1 MLQKQTTRPSHNNN
15 KKKGE
20 GISFLTYVLSFW
32 QPNTVP
38 RGMTFELPP
47 TYKLIIQEY
56 YKSTFG
62 K

>member
-1 MLQKQTTRPSHNNN
+1 MLQKQTTGPSHNNN

-20 GISFLTYVLSFW
+20 GISFFDIYIIILATQYRTSRNEV
-32 QPNTVP
+32 
-38 RGMTFELPP
+38 RA
-47 TYKLIIQEY
+47 TYKLITQEY